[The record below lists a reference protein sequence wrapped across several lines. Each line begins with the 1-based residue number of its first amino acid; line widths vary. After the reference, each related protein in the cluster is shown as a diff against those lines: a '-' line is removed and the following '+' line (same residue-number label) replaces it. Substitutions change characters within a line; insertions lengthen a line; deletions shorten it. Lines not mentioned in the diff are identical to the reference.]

1 VNKLIR
7 AELNLIALHRY
18 RAAKERKGNE
28 SIISTIRGAV
38 AVWLGIDNPR
48 PQTSTHVSFDDVFM
62 TLFHWRCQQYVP
74 TEIQERRLEGIK
86 VLSAPSL
93 ESRTPCPCSEA

>member
-1 VNKLIR
+1 MNKLIR

-18 RAAKERKGNE
+18 KAAQERIGHE
-28 SIISTIRGAV
+28 SIISTIRGAF

-48 PQTSTHVSFDDVFM
+48 PQTSTYVSFDDVFM

-74 TEIQERRLEGIK
+74 TEIQERRLESIQ
-86 VLSAPSL
+86 VCLLPPL
-93 ESRTPCPCSEA
+93 NL